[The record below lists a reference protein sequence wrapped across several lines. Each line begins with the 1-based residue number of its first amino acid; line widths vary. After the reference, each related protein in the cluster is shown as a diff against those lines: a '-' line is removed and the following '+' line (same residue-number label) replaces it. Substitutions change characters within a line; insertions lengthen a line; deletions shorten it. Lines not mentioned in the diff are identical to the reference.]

1 MFRPVSTTARAR
13 HGLLSVVILP
23 CGVGGIDSWSLVAS
37 GGENLDQRCRD
48 FRRRQNRGI
57 SEILGG
63 RRLKSPDRF
72 SLNALLRRLVR
83 LRGAYKPCRR
93 SCGRFILTQFRRFPV
108 LTEERTTFRASE
120 CSTTSP
126 CTHTQGRTA

>member
-1 MFRPVSTTARAR
+1 MFRPVRTDLQAR

-23 CGVGGIDSWSLVAS
+23 CGAGGIDSWSLVAS

-72 SLNALLRRLVR
+72 SFLYPGRR
-83 LRGAYKPCRR
+83 
-93 SCGRFILTQFRRFPV
+93 
-108 LTEERTTFRASE
+108 
-120 CSTTSP
+120 
-126 CTHTQGRTA
+126 QGYY

>member
-1 MFRPVSTTARAR
+1 MFRPVRTTAQAR

-48 FRRRQNRGI
+48 FCQRQNRGI

-63 RRLKSPDRF
+63 RRLKSSDNSLDR
-72 SLNALLRRLVR
+72 SLDRAL
-83 LRGAYKPCRR
+83 
-93 SCGRFILTQFRRFPV
+93 
-108 LTEERTTFRASE
+108 
-120 CSTTSP
+120 
-126 CTHTQGRTA
+126 THF

>member
-1 MFRPVSTTARAR
+1 MFRPVRTTAQAR
-13 HGLLSVVILP
+13 YNLLSIVILP
-23 CGVGGIDSWSLVAS
+23 CGAGGIDSWSLVAS

-72 SLNALLRRLVR
+72 SFLYPGRR
-83 LRGAYKPCRR
+83 RGYY
-93 SCGRFILTQFRRFPV
+93 GQ
-108 LTEERTTFRASE
+108 EED
-120 CSTTSP
+120 
-126 CTHTQGRTA
+126 